1 MYLPSGESC
10 AAAISGLPKIT
21 SRSMSCGGP
30 FVLSA
35 FAVERDASRK
45 IHTKTNRSF
54 IRGSS
59 FPLRPGTRVYDEQRT
74 ATFSPR
80 LVEGA
85 NECGDICRACP
96 AKPLL
101 SEGKGEAS
109 AILVL
114 LSSFLWQ
121 AETQLPCSR
130 LNRPISAHSQGMRS
144 LLGFRLRSWQINAEQ
159 RPSELLFSLSHFP
172 PRPTSS
178 KATGRRLRQG
188 HL

>member
-45 IHTKTNRSF
+45 IHTKTNRNF
-54 IRGSS
+54 IMRQFLSVDTWNGD
-59 FPLRPGTRVYDEQRT
+59 DERRT

-85 NECGDICRACP
+85 SECRDIP
-96 AKPLL
+96 YPPLP
-101 SEGKGEAS
+101 K
-109 AILVL
+109 
-114 LSSFLWQ
+114 
-121 AETQLPCSR
+121 T
-130 LNRPISAHSQGMRS
+130 
-144 LLGFRLRSWQINAEQ
+144 
-159 RPSELLFSLSHFP
+159 P
-172 PRPTSS
+172 PRPNSNP
-178 KATGRRLRQG
+178 
-188 HL
+188 